1 MGGSKKHQAH
11 NLLVVSEQKFEVELK
26 KYVNDIQFFGF
37 GSHVYL
43 FMIQISIIFFKWK
56 R

>member
-26 KYVNDIQFFGF
+26 KYVNDIQFAC
-37 GSHVYL
+37 L
-43 FMIQISIIFFKWK
+43 FACLFVHDSILNNIF
-56 R
+56 